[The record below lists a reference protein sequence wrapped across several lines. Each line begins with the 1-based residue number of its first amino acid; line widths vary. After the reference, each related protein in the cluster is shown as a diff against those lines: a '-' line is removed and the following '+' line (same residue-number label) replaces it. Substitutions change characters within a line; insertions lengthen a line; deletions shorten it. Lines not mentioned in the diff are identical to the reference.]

1 MWEREAV
8 ARLKILSLIVSILL
22 GCSTQPSNPNL
33 AIDPVTVEA
42 TASSCGLAEKNAK
55 IKAVDYASGTFVHG
69 QRTLVAD
76 QDYSEQMNEYT
87 SGVIQKYNVLEKK
100 GRNPC
105 SVKIQAWVAPGTKAM
120 QIQQQPEPIAVDEI
134 NMRARQIQNNQQFL
148 AQHLRDTNA
157 FTVTLGQAEVSEA
170 DPGWVSVSMLM
181 TDLQPPQ
188 RWLDDLEAYLS
199 IHGAPTIY
207 SQDSRAKALSRLL
220 TFERQGTKQPPAAW
234 DFEICFEHHK
244 QEEIRCY
251 TGEINRKII
260 RALQSPIIELE
271 VRTSRKSQTET
282 QGTFGLSL
290 YTHKPVGFRYTAQ
303 GYAPR
308 TDFPLISAYPM
319 PQRVG
324 FTYQGR
330 QLPESAEI
338 KARFRFGG
346 LSQFPIN

>member
-1 MWEREAV
+1 M
-8 ARLKILSLIVSILL
+8 ARLIILSLVITTLL
-22 GCSTQPSNPNL
+22 GCTTQPSNPIL
-33 AIDPVTVEA
+33 GVEPVMVEA
-42 TASSCGLAEKNAK
+42 TATTCALAEKNAK

-69 QRTLVAD
+69 QRTLVSD
-76 QDYSEQMNEYT
+76 QDYSEQMNEYS
-87 SGVIQKYNVLEKK
+87 SGVIQKYNVLEMH

-105 SVKIQAWVAPGTKAM
+105 TVKIQAWIVPGNKALHV
-120 QIQQQPEPIAVDEI
+120 QQQPGPIAVDEI

-157 FTVTLGQAEVSEA
+157 FNVKLGQTEVSDA
-170 DPGWVSVSMLM
+170 GPGWVSVSMLM
-181 TDLQPPQ
+181 TDLQPTQ

-199 IHGAPTIY
+199 IHGAATIY

-220 TFERQGTKQPPAAW
+220 TLERQGTKQPPAAW
-234 DFEICFEHHK
+234 DFEICFEHLK

-260 RALQSPIIELE
+260 RVLQSPIIELE
-271 VRTSRKSQTET
+271 ISTGKKSQTET

-290 YTHKPVGFRYTAQ
+290 YTHKPVGLRYTAQ

-308 TDFPLISAYPM
+308 SDFPLITAYPL

-324 FTYQGR
+324 FNYQGR
-330 QLPESAEI
+330 QLPEAAEI
-338 KARFRFGG
+338 KAYLRFGNV
-346 LSQFPIN
+346 SQFPIN

>member
-1 MWEREAV
+1 MT
-8 ARLKILSLIVSILL
+8 RLKILSLINLVLF
-22 GCSTQPSNPNL
+22 GCSTQPSNQSS
-33 AIDPVTVEA
+33 ASEPVTVEA
-42 TASSCGLAEKNAK
+42 TATSCPLAEKNAK
-55 IKAVDYASGTFVHG
+55 IKAVDYAAGTFVHG
-69 QRTLVAD
+69 QRTLIAD

-87 SGVIQKYNVLEKK
+87 SGVIQKYSVLEKV

-105 SVKIQAWVAPGTKAM
+105 TVKIQAWIVPGNKALHV
-120 QIQQQPEPIAVDEI
+120 QQQPGPIAVDEI

-157 FTVTLGQAEVSEA
+157 FTVKLGQSEVSDA
-170 DPGWVSVSMLM
+170 GPGWVSVSMLM
-181 TDLQPPQ
+181 TDLQPTQ

-199 IHGAPTIY
+199 IHGAAMIY

-220 TFERQGTKQPPAAW
+220 TLERQGTKQPPAAW
-234 DFEICFEHHK
+234 DFEICFEHLK

-260 RALQSPIIELE
+260 RVLQSPIIELE
-271 VRTSRKSQTET
+271 ISTGKKSQTET

-290 YTHKPVGFRYTAQ
+290 YTHKPVGLRYTAQ

-308 TDFPLISAYPM
+308 SDFPLITAYPL

-324 FTYQGR
+324 FNYQGR
-330 QLPESAEI
+330 QLPEAAEI
-338 KARFRFGG
+338 KAYLRFGNV
-346 LSQFPIN
+346 SQFPIN

>member
-1 MWEREAV
+1 M
-8 ARLKILSLIVSILL
+8 
-22 GCSTQPSNPNL
+22 
-33 AIDPVTVEA
+33 TVEA
-42 TASSCGLAEKNAK
+42 TATSCTRAEKNAK

-76 QDYSEQMNEYT
+76 RDYSEQMNEYT
-87 SGVIQKYNVLEKK
+87 SGVIQKYTVLEKK
-100 GRNPC
+100 GSNPC
-105 SVKIQAWVAPGTKAM
+105 SVKIQAWIAPGTKAM
-120 QIQQQPEPIAVDEI
+120 QIQQQPEPIEVDEI

-148 AQHLRDTNA
+148 AQHLHDTSA
-157 FTVTLGQAEVSEA
+157 FTVTLSRQTEVSEA
-170 DPGWVSVSMLM
+170 DQGWVSVSMLM

-220 TFERQGTKQPPAAW
+220 TFERQGAKQPPAAW

-271 VRTSRKSQTET
+271 LRTSRKSQTET

-290 YTHKPVGFRYTAQ
+290 YTHKPVAFRYTAQ